1 MLFTKQ
7 NLRGISLLSRIV
19 CFWAGSFVFEQDLPF
34 FEQDLA
40 FSPLQCL
47 HILHG
52 VKPIDQGF
60 TKNSGAP
67 SALATGSLIS
77 VEAHFTLHMIK
88 ICDYHSHCSICTW
101 WKFVAIIPIVLYEHD
116 DIFLAIV
123 PIVLNVC
130 DERSCSYHCHSSKC
144 DMMKDFCRN
153 EWLVSF
159 EKKRKLQ
166 EVKSGIWV
174 LLTGKDSWQEGKIAW
189 VIEIIEGHGYLELMH
204 L

>member
-1 MLFTKQ
+1 MPPHFTWSKAHRSGLYQ
-7 NLRGISLLSRIV
+7 
-19 CFWAGSFVFEQDLPF
+19 
-34 FEQDLA
+34 
-40 FSPLQCL
+40 
-47 HILHG
+47 
-52 VKPIDQGF
+52 
-60 TKNSGAP
+60 NSGAP

-116 DIFLAIV
+116 DNFLAIV
-123 PIVLNVC
+123 LIVLRTYV
-130 DERSCSYHCHSSKC
+130 
-144 DMMKDFCRN
+144 MKDLVAIIAIAPNVTWWRIFAGMSVIDR
-153 EWLVSF
+153 LVSF
-159 EKKRKLQ
+159 EKKRKLR

-189 VIEIIEGHGYLELMH
+189 VLEIIEGDGYLELMH